1 MPNASLPSRG
11 ILRNQL
17 HPAKVLNS
25 EFYLCPPSKSHVPNY
40 LIDSNFFLIQKFQGI
55 RLNKSNNKIVNMA
68 DTFSDMAA
76 DSPVPVLS
84 GTHSDISSTV
94 KFFLHAVVVFSL
106 ILSLTG
112 VEWVHCLFL
121 FPIVLG
127 KM

>member
-1 MPNASLPSRG
+1 
-11 ILRNQL
+11 
-17 HPAKVLNS
+17 
-25 EFYLCPPSKSHVPNY
+25 
-40 LIDSNFFLIQKFQGI
+40 
-55 RLNKSNNKIVNMA
+55 MA

-84 GTHSDISSTV
+84 GTHSDNTSTV

-106 ILSLTG
+106 IPSLTG
-112 VEWVHCLFL
+112 VEWVHCSFL

>member
-1 MPNASLPSRG
+1 
-11 ILRNQL
+11 
-17 HPAKVLNS
+17 
-25 EFYLCPPSKSHVPNY
+25 
-40 LIDSNFFLIQKFQGI
+40 
-55 RLNKSNNKIVNMA
+55 MA

-84 GTHSDISSTV
+84 GTHSDITSIV

-106 ILSLTG
+106 IPSLTG